1 MELIHMVHPVN
12 NVEHHKGKRE
22 EEPGAPVDLR
32 DVVRVK
38 ELGREPFTEGA
49 PRAWGGTVIR
59 LRVSVL
65 VWIKAH
71 NITIKAAGTVN
82 IILELLLKVKAAT
95 LNSDVIRQATNVMKG
110 AMGLIKGV
118 MDLLK
123 VVVCFLHTPLAVD
136 KQMLPTG
143 AMVLALIGVGAL
155 FRVFWVT
162 GLSTAM
168 GLCTVADFSRNN
180 TVININIINANA
192 IAGHG
197 LL

>member
-1 MELIHMVHPVN
+1 MSLWDTMELIHVVHPVN

-22 EEPGAPVDLR
+22 EEPGALVDLR

-71 NITIKAAGTVN
+71 NITIKAPGTVN
-82 IILELLLKVKAAT
+82 IILELLLKVKVAT

-110 AMGLIKGV
+110 AMDLI
-118 MDLLK
+118 K

>member
-1 MELIHMVHPVN
+1 MELIHVVHPVN

-22 EEPGAPVDLR
+22 EEPGALVDLR

-71 NITIKAAGTVN
+71 NITIKAPGTVN
-82 IILELLLKVKAAT
+82 IILELLLKVKVAT

-110 AMGLIKGV
+110 AMDLI
-118 MDLLK
+118 K